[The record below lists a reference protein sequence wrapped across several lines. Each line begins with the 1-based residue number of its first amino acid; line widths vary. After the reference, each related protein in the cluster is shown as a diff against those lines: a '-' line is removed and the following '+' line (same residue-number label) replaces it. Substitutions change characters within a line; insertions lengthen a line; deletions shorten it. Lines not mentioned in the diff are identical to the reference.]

1 MQFIEFSCV
10 SPFVI
15 AVRDT
20 LSYYRNKEI
29 MVMIKIWKRD
39 MQLEDPHSPWG
50 HKESDMTNTYYK
62 RPSSLP
68 VHLFLFLLHLQ
79 KSHKSG
85 LSRKAGSEKLSK
97 CTNIIHLSGS
107 RSEI

>member
-20 LSYYRNKEI
+20 LSSYRNKEI

-50 HKESDMTNTYYK
+50 HKESDTTNTYYK

-97 CTNIIHLSGS
+97 CTNISQGVGVKF
-107 RSEI
+107 EF